1 MSFSKHLVQQILKP
15 DLDSLRFGLATTVAF
30 SAIGKVHIAT
40 VQALPIS
47 ILPWHPAGWCLR
59 WFKCVGKTCFHQP
72 FSFFNTIWN
81 MFEFREIEDAI
92 VFSNESF
99 LNCNQTSLQ
108 KTGWNK
114 KHFISTFP
122 PPHPLGETLQHPRLQ
137 WVPFVSA
144 AYWPHNDCRKDEF
157 RSSPQ
162 TAKSME
168 KHMFF
173 HVCFHEKYWLKCPQR
188 SQTFWILF
196 GTFWNHS
203 WWLTVEKNPL
213 FNIQLFPKTLTSFTW
228 TWWFPKPVSSPL
240 CRGHQPL
247 V

>member
-1 MSFSKHLVQQILKP
+1 MPTKKYHP
-15 DLDSLRFGLATTVAF
+15 DYVNSLRKKIGCRFPSFF
-30 SAIGKVHIAT
+30 SCNKSWEAEPRLLEVWVGHNGCIQCDWESSHCHSASIANFHSP
-40 VQALPIS
+40 LPS
-47 ILPWHPAGWCLR
+47 SWMVLR
-59 WFKCVGKTCFHQP
+59 WFNCVGKTCFHQP
-72 FSFFNTIWN
+72 LSFFNTSWN

-99 LNCNQTSLQ
+99 LYHFSIAIKRHFK

-173 HVCFHEKYWLKCPQR
+173 HGCFHEKYWLKCPQR
-188 SQTFWILF
+188 WQTTLESMLDFVWNILEPF
-196 GTFWNHS
+196 LVTDS
-203 WWLTVEKNPL
+203 RKEP
-213 FNIQLFPKTLTSFTW
+213 
-228 TWWFPKPVSSPL
+228 PV
-240 CRGHQPL
+240 
-247 V
+247 